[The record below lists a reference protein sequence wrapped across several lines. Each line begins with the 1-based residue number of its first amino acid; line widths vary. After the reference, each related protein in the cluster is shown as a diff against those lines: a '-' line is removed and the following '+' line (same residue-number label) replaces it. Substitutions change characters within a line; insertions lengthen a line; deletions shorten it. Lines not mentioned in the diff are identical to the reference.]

1 MLQPNVLSV
10 QPLPDY
16 KLLVEYASGEKRIF
30 DVKPY
35 IEGDWYGE
43 LSDVDV
49 FQTVH
54 PYGSTVEWEDGQD
67 IAPHELYELS
77 VPVGGN

>member
-1 MLQPNVLSV
+1 MLQPTVANV
-10 QPLPDY
+10 QPLPEY
-16 KLLVEYASGEKRIF
+16 RLLVEYTSGEKRIF

-35 IEGDWYGE
+35 IEGTWFGE
-43 LSDVDV
+43 LSDPDV

-77 VPVGGN
+77 VPV